1 MKISN
6 FYPLTPDVSKKL
18 LEAKLTAAEWRIWI
32 YLVGIDPWGD
42 IYKDIDTLTVMAE
55 CDVSKATFYRAI
67 AKFQE
72 LELFDIQ
79 DKGISIRNLKGV
91 SSLKNETPVS
101 EMRQDSQ
108 NCETRRKNETKK
120 SKMRQD
126 SQNCETRL
134 KNETKKSKMR
144 QDSQNCEN
152 QPPEPAPSKASE
164 VPHTIQTYKTYTDSL
179 SESERENFLEFGKK
193 KASEL
198 PKPPTLISNWIKTH
212 WEDLRSQWEKSRSK
226 VSASQSS
233 KWDNHPQRKEW
244 LEKIRQLGPAGFQA
258 EDMPN
263 QEIRREFY
271 VWADANNLIWGNEA

>member
-1 MKISN
+1 MKINN
-6 FYPLTPDVSKKL
+6 FYPITPEVSRKL
-18 LEAKLTAAEWRIWI
+18 RQGKLTAAEWRIWS
-32 YLVGIDPWGD
+32 YLIEIDPWGD

-126 SQNCETRL
+126 SQNCE
-134 KNETKKSKMR
+134 
-144 QDSQNCEN
+144 N
-152 QPPEPAPSKASE
+152 QPPEPPTSKASE
-164 VPHTIQTYKTYTDSL
+164 VPHTIQTYQTYTDSL
-179 SESERENFLEFGKK
+179 SESERESFLEFGKK

-212 WEDLRSQWEKSRSK
+212 WEDLRSQWEKSQGK

-233 KWDNHPQRKEW
+233 KWDNHPQREEW

-263 QEIRREFY
+263 QKIRREFY

>member
-1 MKISN
+1 MKINN
-6 FYPLTPDVSKKL
+6 FYPITPEVSRKL
-18 LEAKLTAAEWRIWI
+18 RQGKLTAAEWRIWS
-32 YLVGIDPWGD
+32 YLIEIDPWGD

-126 SQNCETRL
+126 SQNCE
-134 KNETKKSKMR
+134 
-144 QDSQNCEN
+144 N

-179 SESERENFLEFGKK
+179 SESERESFLEFGKK

-212 WEDLRSQWEKSRSK
+212 WEDLRSQWEKSQGK

-263 QEIRREFY
+263 QKIRREFY

>member
-1 MKISN
+1 MKKIEGK
-6 FYPLTPDVSKKL
+6 FYPLTPELGEKL
-18 LEAKLTAAEWRIWI
+18 RNSKLTAAEWRLWS
-32 YLVGIDPWGD
+32 YLVEIDSWGD
-42 IYKDIDTLTVMAE
+42 KYQDLPSTLEIMQKVDIKK
-55 CDVSKATFYRAI
+55 STFYAAI

-72 LELFDIQ
+72 LELFDFQ
-79 DKGISIRNLKGV
+79 DKGFSVRNLQCPKKRN
-91 SSLKNETPVS
+91 SI
-101 EMRQDSQ
+101 QDSGSDSEKL
-108 NCETRRKNETKK
+108 ETIPKTRKVVRKNGTFSEI
-120 SKMRQD
+120 S
-126 SQNCETRL
+126 
-134 KNETKKSKMR
+134 
-144 QDSQNCEN
+144 EN

-164 VPHTIQTYKTYTDSL
+164 VAHTIQTYKTYTDSL
-179 SESERENFLEFGKK
+179 SEAERESFLEFGKK

-212 WEDLRSQWEKSRSK
+212 WEDLRSQWEKSQGK

-263 QEIRREFY
+263 QKIRREFY

>member
-1 MKISN
+1 MKINN
-6 FYPLTPDVSKKL
+6 FYPITPEVSRKL
-18 LEAKLTAAEWRIWI
+18 RQGKLTAAEWRIWS
-32 YLVGIDPWGD
+32 YLIEIDPWGD

-126 SQNCETRL
+126 SQNCE
-134 KNETKKSKMR
+134 
-144 QDSQNCEN
+144 N

-164 VPHTIQTYKTYTDSL
+164 VSHTIQTYQTYTDSL
-179 SESERENFLEFGKK
+179 SESERESFLEFGKK

-212 WEDLRSQWEKSRSK
+212 WEDLRSQWEKSQGK

-233 KWDNHPQRKEW
+233 KWDNHPQREEW

-263 QEIRREFY
+263 QKIRREFY

>member
-1 MKISN
+1 
-6 FYPLTPDVSKKL
+6 
-18 LEAKLTAAEWRIWI
+18 
-32 YLVGIDPWGD
+32 
-42 IYKDIDTLTVMAE
+42 MAE

-126 SQNCETRL
+126 SQNCE
-134 KNETKKSKMR
+134 
-144 QDSQNCEN
+144 N

-179 SESERENFLEFGKK
+179 SESERESFLEFGKK

-212 WEDLRSQWEKSRSK
+212 WEDLRSQWEKSQGK

-233 KWDNHPQRKEW
+233 KWDNHPQREEW

-263 QEIRREFY
+263 QKIRREFY